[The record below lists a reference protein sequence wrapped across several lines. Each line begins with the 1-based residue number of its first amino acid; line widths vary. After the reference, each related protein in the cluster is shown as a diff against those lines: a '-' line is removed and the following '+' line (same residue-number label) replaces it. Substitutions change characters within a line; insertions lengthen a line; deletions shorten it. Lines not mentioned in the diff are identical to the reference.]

1 MQENKTISNSTS
13 FVLANKVKDY
23 FQLIKFTLS
32 FMVVFSTVVS
42 FLIAPY
48 HLIYTRS
55 TLLSVLLLFVAG
67 MLITGSANS
76 INQVL
81 EKHTD
86 AIMKRTAKRPVA
98 SGRMSETEAYV
109 FAFITGV
116 IGVGMMWYFFNF
128 QSALVGL
135 FSLFLYGFIYTPLK
149 KINSVAVL
157 VGAIPGALPCLIGW
171 VAATDE
177 FSIGGWI
184 LFGIQ
189 FIWQF
194 PHFWAIAWLAHQD
207 YTKAGFKL
215 LPADKGPTRFTAVQS
230 IMYSVMMVPVGIL
243 PYAFEISCFISLWI
257 VLFCNLW
264 MVYVSVMLY
273 VKMDAYSARKVMFSS
288 YFYLMIVFLSL
299 YADRKKP
306 EKDETMKDGN
316 ATMLI
321 REQMLGQ
328 EKYFNINKQMPL

>member
-13 FVLANKVKDY
+13 FALASKVKDY

-48 HLIYTRS
+48 QEKYTRS

-67 MLITGSANS
+67 LLITGAANA

-81 EKHTD
+81 EKDTD

-98 SGRMSETEAYV
+98 SGRMSETEGYV
-109 FAFITGV
+109 FACITGI
-116 IGVGMMWYFFNF
+116 IGVVMMWYFFNF
-128 QSALVGL
+128 SSAMVGL

-149 KINSVAVL
+149 KINSISVL
-157 VGAIPGALPCLIGW
+157 IGAIPGALPCLIGW
-171 VAATDE
+171 VAATDD
-177 FSIGGWI
+177 FSVGGWI

-215 LPADKGPTRFTAVQS
+215 LPADKGPTSFTAIQS
-230 IMYSVMMVPVGIL
+230 IVYSVLMIPVGVL
-243 PYAFEISCFISLWI
+243 PYAFGISGFVSFWI
-257 VLFCNLW
+257 VLASNLW
-264 MVYVSVMLY
+264 MVYVSIMLY
-273 VKMDAYSARKVMFSS
+273 KRMDAPSARKVMFSS

-299 YADRKKP
+299 YADKVR
-306 EKDETMKDGN
+306 
-316 ATMLI
+316 A
-321 REQMLGQ
+321 
-328 EKYFNINKQMPL
+328 